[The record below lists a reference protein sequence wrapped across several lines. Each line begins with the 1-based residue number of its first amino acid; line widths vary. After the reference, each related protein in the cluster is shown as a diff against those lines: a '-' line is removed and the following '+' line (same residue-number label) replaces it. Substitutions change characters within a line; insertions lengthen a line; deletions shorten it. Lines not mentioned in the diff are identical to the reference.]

1 MKKIIKKVLTI
12 LILVLSLCIYK
23 NAYAESINTKVYID
37 YPSIHQEVKDTLK
50 IQGWVMSKVSNTE
63 LKVYIDNEEIEV
75 DREVRE
81 DVYKVITEYGTREE
95 NPNNGFIKEIDIK
108 NQSYGKHTVKVEVRD
123 SLNNILTTETQKFT
137 RTIPKTKL
145 YIDYPTSKAQVVDT
159 VKIQGW
165 AMSTSKNTKIKA
177 YIDTEE
183 VSVDRHERNDVYK
196 AITDYGT
203 KENNPNNGYIK
214 EVDIK
219 NLNYGEH
226 TVKVEVLDEFDN
238 LITTETQKFIRI
250 APKSIA
256 YIDYPSVNQKVKNTL
271 KIQGWAM
278 STSKNTK
285 LKVYIDDE
293 EVSVDRHERNDVYKA
308 ITEYGTREE
317 NPNNGF
323 IKEIDIKNLKYGE
336 HIVKVEVLDEFDNV
350 LVTETQKFVRELPNS
365 KVYIDYPSVNQK
377 VKNTVKIQGW
387 AMSTAGNITIKAYI
401 DNQEVSIDRHE
412 RNDVYK
418 VITEYGTKEENPNNG
433 FIKEIDI
440 KNLKYGEHIVRVDLI
455 DRFGNILTKDEKK
468 FIYDRYENI
477 INIDLPGNDIVK
489 TQVHINGWYL
499 IKKANTHVNLY
510 IDNTKIE
517 NVYTKKRPDVIAVYS
532 VYKEYM
538 DNQNAG
544 YDITYDTKGLKDGKH
559 TIKIE
564 VIDDDN
570 NDIAAT
576 KTKEITIKKY
586 EGLLYIEYPSVANVN
601 KDIEVVGWEMSELD
615 NSYVKLFIDDQATNY
630 TFNRSERND
639 VIDSIKGYGDSSVN
653 ATPGYNTTIP
663 ISSLSQGRHKIT
675 INLYTRLNEKIA
687 SETRYIL
694 VYNNRYNGI
703 DISVYNNVYDWNQ
716 VKKSGIDYVI
726 ARAAVRGYG
735 INNQGIDGNL
745 VPDSTFENHVNQA
758 FLHGMKVGAY
768 VYSQAINEFEGVKEV
783 ELMINKVESVGG
795 KSKVSLP
802 LVIDTEFSSCEG
814 RCGRADHLSR
824 EQRTRI
830 VKTMAETIKSRG
842 YTPMIYASTSF
853 LNNQLDMSQLSEYN
867 VWVAHYGVEQPT
879 YKGPYQI
886 WQYTSDGSVSGIA
899 GRVDMNYFYYKY

>member
-23 NAYAESINTKVYID
+23 NTHAESINTKVYID
-37 YPSIHQEVKDTLK
+37 YPSINQEVNDTVK

-75 DREVRE
+75 DRHERN
-81 DVYKVITEYGTREE
+81 DVYKAITEYGTREN
-95 NPNNGFIKEIDIK
+95 NPNNGFIKEVNIK
-108 NQSYGKHTVKVEVRD
+108 NKSYGEHIVKVEVRD
-123 SLNNILTTETQKFT
+123 NSNNILVTETQKFT

-145 YIDYPTSKAQVVDT
+145 YIDYPISNAQVVDI

-165 AMSTSKNTKIKA
+165 IMSKASNTKIKT
-177 YIDTEE
+177 YIDNEE
-183 VSVDRHERNDVYK
+183 IEVDRHERNDVYK
-196 AITDYGT
+196 AITEYGT
-203 KENNPNNGYIK
+203 RENNPNNGFIK
-214 EVDIK
+214 ELDIK

-238 LITTETQKFIRI
+238 TLVTETQKFIRELPNSKI
-250 APKSIA
+250 
-256 YIDYPSVNQKVKNTL
+256 YIDYPS
-271 KIQGWAM
+271 
-278 STSKNTK
+278 S
-285 LKVYIDDE
+285 
-293 EVSVDRHERNDVYKA
+293 
-308 ITEYGTREE
+308 
-317 NPNNGF
+317 
-323 IKEIDIKNLKYGE
+323 
-336 HIVKVEVLDEFDNV
+336 
-350 LVTETQKFVRELPNS
+350 
-365 KVYIDYPSVNQK
+365 NQK

-401 DNQEVSIDRHE
+401 DNQEVSVDRHE

-418 VITEYGTKEENPNNG
+418 AITGYGTKEENPNNG
-433 FIKEIDI
+433 YIKEVDI
-440 KNLKYGEHIVRVDLI
+440 KNLKYGEHTVRVDLI
-455 DRFGNILTKDEKK
+455 DRFGNVLTKDERK

-477 INIDLPGNDIVK
+477 IHIDLPGNDTVK

-499 IKKANTHVNLY
+499 IKKGNTHVNLY

-517 NVYTKKRPDVIAVYS
+517 NVYTKKRPDVIIAYPE
-532 VYKEYM
+532 YKEYM
-538 DNQNAG
+538 ENQNAG
-544 YDITYDTKGLKDGKH
+544 YDVTYDTTGLKDGKH

-564 VIDDDN
+564 VVDDDN
-570 NDIAAT
+570 NDIAVT
-576 KTKEITIKKY
+576 KTKEISIKKY
-586 EGLLYIEYPSVANVN
+586 NGLLCIEYPSIANVN
-601 KDIEVVGWEMSELD
+601 KDIDVVGWEMSELD
-615 NSYVKLFIDDQATNY
+615 NSYVKMFIDDQEANY
-630 TFNRSERND
+630 TFNRVERND
-639 VIDSIKGYGDSSVN
+639 VIEGIKGYGDRSVN

-663 ISSLSQGRHKIT
+663 ISSLSQGKHKIT

-687 SETRYIL
+687 SETRYIF
-694 VYNNRYNGI
+694 VYTNRYNGI
-703 DISVYNNVYDWNQ
+703 DISSYNNVFDWNQ

-745 VPDSTFENHVNQA
+745 VADPTFKEHVNQA
-758 FLHGMKVGAY
+758 TLQGMKVGAY

-783 ELMINKVESVGG
+783 EMMIGQVEAAGG
-795 KSKVSLP
+795 KSKISLP

-814 RCGRADHLSR
+814 RCGRADHLTK

-879 YKGPYQI
+879 YQGPYQI